1 MPTRQQGGPP
11 QASMAQRGY
20 ADGGYVEPRGYAG
33 GGVAR
38 GTDTVPAML
47 TPGEFVV
54 SRPAVRQIGIPN
66 LRAMNAA
73 GGGTNRPRMGSGRL
87 YAQGGGLASKPFQG
101 ANNNFL
107 VDFASDY
114 QRKFDEANAANEAR
128 YGQIMEGYGGLH
140 DRVLGGIEN
149 LGQDQIA
156 ESRRAYDQSL
166 ASTNAQMATRGLAG
180 TTVGAS
186 IKQGTD
192 RGYQDAVRG
201 IQESAQMRKAGA
213 DMSIT
218 TGKLGAIERREDIPP
233 DFNNLMMLTQGM
245 ASGGYGQGYG
255 GGYGQGYGGPSE
267 SFNMNDYF
275 GSSGFNPYESVAA
288 GMLGHSAGSG
298 AAKKTEPWV
307 QRSPTG

>member
-1 MPTRQQGGPP
+1 MPTQR
-11 QASMAQRGY
+11 RGY
-20 ADGGYVEPRGYAG
+20 ATGGYVQPQGYAQG
-33 GGVAR
+33 GLAQ

-54 SRPAVRQIGIPN
+54 SRPAVRQIGLPN
-66 LRAMNAA
+66 LRAMNAS
-73 GGGTNRPRMGSGRL
+73 GGGTNRPRMRSGRM
-87 YAQGGGLASKPFQG
+87 YAQGGGSAFKPFQG

-107 VDFASDY
+107 VDFAADY
-114 QRKFDEANAANEAR
+114 QKKFDEANAANEAR
-128 YGQIMEGYGGLH
+128 YQQIMEGYGGLH
-140 DRVLGGIEN
+140 GRVLGGMEN

-166 ASTNAQMATRGLAG
+166 AATNAQMATRGMSG
-180 TTVGAS
+180 TTVGSS

-218 TGKLGAIERREDIPP
+218 AGRLGAIERREDEHP
-233 DFNNLMMLTQGM
+233 DFGNLMALTQGA

-255 GGYGQGYGGPSE
+255 GGYGYGSGGPSE
-267 SFNMNDYF
+267 MFDISEYF
-275 GSSGFNPYESVAA
+275 GGSGANPYESVAA
-288 GMLGHSAGSG
+288 GMLGRTASSG
-298 AAKKTEPWV
+298 AATEPWM